1 MNCPRCKNDTLTFG
15 QHCLECGYIVEQ
27 NHHEHFYQFGTDK
40 YAVQCYVSYG
50 LLTGKSRIWLRP
62 SGRFISQLD
71 ILIPPDATEDY
82 IDKLLLLQ

>member
-15 QHCLECGYIVEQ
+15 QHCLECGYRAV
-27 NHHEHFYQFGTDK
+27 EHFYQFNTDK
-40 YAVQCYVSYG
+40 YAVHI
-50 LLTGKSRIWLRP
+50 LLLTLSTGKSRIWLRP